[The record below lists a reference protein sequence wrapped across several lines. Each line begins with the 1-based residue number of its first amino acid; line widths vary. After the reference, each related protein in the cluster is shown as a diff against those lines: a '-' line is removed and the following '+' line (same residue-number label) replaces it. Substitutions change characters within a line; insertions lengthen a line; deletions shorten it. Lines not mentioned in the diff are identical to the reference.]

1 MVENAVN
8 SKNDL
13 AMVVREP
20 QMISPNNTEMI
31 AYTGDRK
38 APVQIRKRKVDMA
51 VSRPLILRKR
61 MNVEGD
67 VRPGVEGQQL
77 LEDL

>member
-8 SKNDL
+8 
-13 AMVVREP
+13 REP
-20 QMISPNNTEMI
+20 QMMTASPNNTEMI